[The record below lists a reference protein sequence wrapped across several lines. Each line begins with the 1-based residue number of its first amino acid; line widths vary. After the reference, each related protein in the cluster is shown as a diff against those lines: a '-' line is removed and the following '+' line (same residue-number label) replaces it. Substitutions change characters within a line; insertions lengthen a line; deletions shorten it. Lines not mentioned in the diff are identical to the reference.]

1 MLKLPEKVF
10 WEVYKANMLNIQQI
24 VELIPHRYP
33 FLLVDRIIELEEN
46 KRAVGIKNVS
56 MNEPF
61 FIGHFPEHPVMPGVL
76 IVEALA
82 QVGGITM
89 CKNEKLIGKI
99 GLLVGIDNA
108 RFKRQVTPG
117 DQLLLQFEIN
127 RMKGEMVKG
136 KGTATVK
143 GELVCEA
150 EISFAFVQTGGQ

>member
-1 MLKLPEKVF
+1 
-10 WEVYKANMLNIQQI
+10 MLNIQQI

-61 FIGHFPEHPVMPGVL
+61 FIGHFPEHPVMP
-76 IVEALA
+76 
-82 QVGGITM
+82 
-89 CKNEKLIGKI
+89 
-99 GLLVGIDNA
+99 
-108 RFKRQVTPG
+108 
-117 DQLLLQFEIN
+117 QFEIN

-150 EISFAFVQTGGQ
+150 DISFAFVQTGGQ